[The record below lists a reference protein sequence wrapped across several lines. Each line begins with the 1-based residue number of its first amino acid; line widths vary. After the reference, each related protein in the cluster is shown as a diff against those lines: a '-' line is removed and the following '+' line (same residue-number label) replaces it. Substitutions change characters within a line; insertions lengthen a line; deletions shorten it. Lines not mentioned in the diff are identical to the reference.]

1 MESKATRY
9 IVDTQGDIA
18 TVLILEVHHPR
29 AESASVS
36 LVVADGAQAR
46 WVQRGEIFYSD
57 RLADQPEGQ
66 VGFYVSDFLRGT
78 IPQEFRRPS
87 ATELAAGL
95 SRSVPLLS
103 IFLACLCV
111 SG

>member
-29 AESASVS
+29 ADSASVS
-36 LVVADGAQAR
+36 LIVADGVQAR

-57 RLADQPEGQ
+57 QLVDQPEGQ
-66 VGFYVSDFLRGT
+66 VGFYVSDFLRGS
-78 IPQEFRRPS
+78 IPQELRRPS

-95 SRSVPLLS
+95 SRSVPFLP